1 MINLREKIHHN
12 IIFALFLISG
22 LHIALA
28 NESQKPPRIQHYM
41 TFKVN
46 DMLCRAELNGLYL
59 MDTLDLP
66 ESPLGPFPKSI
77 SMMQPIGD
85 YLDESSN
92 ILSLRVAN
100 LSRYIDQP
108 EKGYCEVI
116 ITAMVKNPQT
126 GETESKEVSNL
137 RITYIKNEE
146 EDSYYPHN
154 LSARQTDLSIDGKL
168 ASHEIKIEE
177 TTSIPDANQDPI
189 ERKIFAREFFINH
202 SQPFSWVHKSTP
214 ITDTLENRQLLC
226 AKYNELKNIIESR
239 DRDAFRQFVEPGLTD
254 SANAQGDDID
264 VHFDA
269 IFEQLVEPFF
279 NIDKNYWAFY
289 PTSMDNYELEI
300 MAGGKMFKF
309 NEIDRSQSSPLQWYN
324 PLTRQYMRYNPIFT
338 MIDGKIVMATF

>member
-1 MINLREKIHHN
+1 MRKIVLSLL
-12 IIFALFLISG
+12 IIFNVGFSM
-22 LHIALA
+22 A
-28 NESQKPPRIQHYM
+28 NNNQPKIYYQM
-41 TFKVN
+41 MFKVN

-66 ESPLGPFPKSI
+66 ESPLGPLPKSI

-92 ILSLRVAN
+92 IISLRVAN

-126 GETESKEVSNL
+126 GETESKEVNNL

-146 EDSYYPHN
+146 EDSYYPYN
-154 LSARQTDLSIDGKL
+154 LSAKQTDFSIDGKL
-168 ASHEIKIEE
+168 SSHEIKIKE

-189 ERKIFAREFFINH
+189 ERKIFTREFFINH
-202 SQPFSWVHKSTP
+202 TQPFSWVHKSTP
-214 ITDTLENRQLLC
+214 ITDTPENRQLLW

-239 DRDAFRQFVEPGLTD
+239 DKDAFRRFVEPGLTD

-279 NIDKNYWAFY
+279 NIDRNYWAFY

-300 MAGGKMFKF
+300 IADGKMFKF

-338 MIDGKIVMATF
+338 MIDGKVVMATF

>member
-1 MINLREKIHHN
+1 MINLRKKIHHN
-12 IIFALFLISG
+12 IILALFLISG

-46 DMLCRAELNGLYL
+46 DMFCRAELNGLYL

-66 ESPLGPFPKSI
+66 KSPLGPIPQSI

-92 ILSLRVAN
+92 TLSLKVTN
-100 LSRYIDQP
+100 INEYIDNP
-108 EKGYCEVI
+108 ENGYCEVI

-126 GETESKEVSNL
+126 GETESKEVNNL
-137 RITYIKNEE
+137 RITYVKNE
-146 EDSYYPHN
+146 DSKASPYS
-154 LSARQTDLSIDGKL
+154 LSVKQTDFSIDGKL
-168 ASHEIKIEE
+168 ASQEIKV
-177 TTSIPDANQDPI
+177 SDLPSVFDADGLPAEKKLI
-189 ERKIFAREFFINH
+189 TREFFINH
-202 SQPFSWVHKSTP
+202 TQPFSWVHKSTP
-214 ITDTLENRQLLC
+214 ITDTPENRQLLW

-300 MAGGKMFKF
+300 IAGGKMFKF